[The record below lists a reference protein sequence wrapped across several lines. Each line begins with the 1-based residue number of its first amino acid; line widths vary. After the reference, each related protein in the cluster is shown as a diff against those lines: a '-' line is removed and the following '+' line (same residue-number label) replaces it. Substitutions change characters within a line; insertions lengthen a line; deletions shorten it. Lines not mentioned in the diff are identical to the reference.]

1 MTVEQYWKAYEAWV
15 TPEVRR
21 VARVAFFTGY
31 AVALHDAG
39 RHEEAS
45 AVVDALGEGKCG

>member
-21 VARVAFFTGY
+21 VARVAFFAGY
-31 AVALHDAG
+31 GTALHDAG
-39 RHEEAS
+39 RHEEAW
-45 AVVDALGEGKCG
+45 AVMDALREGEA